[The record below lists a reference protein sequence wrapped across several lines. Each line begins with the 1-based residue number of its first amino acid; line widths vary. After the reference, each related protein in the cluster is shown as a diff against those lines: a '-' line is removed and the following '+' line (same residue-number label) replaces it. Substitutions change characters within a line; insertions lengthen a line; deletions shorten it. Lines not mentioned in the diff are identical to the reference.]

1 MKTILLILV
10 TLLVLSCSSSD
21 DDTPVSCN
29 CEKVYYDYKVK
40 LDGVKA
46 TWYYQKTYTEPTYC
60 QDATGKYVQIG
71 SNKYFKV
78 ECK

>member
-1 MKTILLILV
+1 MKAILLILV

-21 DDTPVSCN
+21 DDASTSCN
-29 CEKVYYDYKVK
+29 CDKVYYDYKVR